1 MVELAGPPGCE
12 ACGRELPQ
20 QQGRGRRRRYC
31 DARCRDAARRE
42 RARADRGGT
51 EHVKGSSTKDSRQD
65 YLDSVTSGSDSAS
78 AVARRVRGMV
88 RQLMD
93 EFERAGSPTVA
104 VAAARELSAAA
115 DLALQA
121 AIDRA
126 RDAGHSWREIGDVVG
141 TTRQAAFQRF
151 GYPVDPRT
159 GAPMSR
165 EVMPGT
171 ADRAV
176 RIFVCHLEGRW
187 AEICEQLDENMG
199 NRLNPDLMAS
209 AWARNAGM
217 IGRLERIGEPFPHR
231 VGDDTVVEIPLCFE
245 AADAVGIVRFDPA
258 GKVAGLAIRPAPANS
273 EPR

>member
-1 MVELAGPPGCE
+1 M
-12 ACGRELPQ
+12 
-20 QQGRGRRRRYC
+20 
-31 DARCRDAARRE
+31 
-42 RARADRGGT
+42 
-51 EHVKGSSTKDSRQD
+51 DSRQD
-65 YLDSVTSGSDSAS
+65 YVDGIDGASGSAS
-78 AVARRVRGMV
+78 SVASRVRGTV

-93 EFERAGSPTVA
+93 EFERAGSPTLA

-126 RDAGHSWREIGDVVG
+126 RDAGHSWREIGDVLG

-151 GYPVDPRT
+151 GHPIDPRT

-165 EVMPGT
+165 EVMPGA

-176 RIFVCHLEGRW
+176 RIFACHVEGRW
-187 AEICEQLDENMG
+187 AEICEQLDENMSK
-199 NRLNPDLMAS
+199 RLSPDVMAT

-231 VGDDTVVEIPLCFE
+231 AGDDTVVEIPLYFE

-258 GKVAGLAIRPAPANS
+258 GQVAGLAIRPAPANS
-273 EPR
+273 EPRPDR